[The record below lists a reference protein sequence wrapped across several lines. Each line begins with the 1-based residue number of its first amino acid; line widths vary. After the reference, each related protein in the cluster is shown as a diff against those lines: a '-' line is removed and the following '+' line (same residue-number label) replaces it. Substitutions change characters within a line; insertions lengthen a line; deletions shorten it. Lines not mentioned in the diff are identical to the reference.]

1 MAIYNVVVLCAV
13 TAPVTLIIGHQE
25 NAIFAFVAVAVCLC
39 CFLSLGLLFLPKV
52 CAVINRPNEGA
63 EASTL
68 TDTAG
73 SKEEEERHARLL
85 GENELLKSQIAEV
98 RMSGSRPK

>member
-52 CAVINRPNEGA
+52 FAVINRPDEGV
-63 EASTL
+63 ESSTFS
-68 TDTAG
+68 DSAG

-85 GENELLKSQIAEV
+85 VENEQLKIHIAEV
-98 RMSGSRPK
+98 IH